1 MELEVIFYLL
11 SNAFRI
17 YAVSRFVKS
26 FFNDENMKP
35 KLLLCSFAAYYIIN
49 SLCFLVVPN
58 PIVNLITNIVPLF
71 LITMLFECKI
81 MIKIVISLLVYAVNM
96 FSDGVVFA
104 VSKSLDINTIVISS
118 GLITSLTVFAIEM
131 IWEHYKRFKYMEVVR
146 TSYLFALLL
155 VPLCSIVIGIL
166 TIQQANFRTVILSAL
181 LLVINALVF
190 YLFDNLVRLYN
201 DRHEKMML
209 EQQNKAYINQIKLVY
224 DSQNALKYYRHD
236 MRNHLFKMRDMVE
249 KSEYKQL
256 EEYIGQAVS
265 YMKIDKKVIDSGN
278 SEIDCLLNY
287 KLRNI
292 EEMNIKLE
300 TKFVL
305 PHELFINVFDIN
317 IVLGNLI
324 DNALEALKQC
334 DERELI
340 VRLTYSKG
348 VMFITIKNSFSGNIK
363 IDSNNRKLFTT
374 KKDFKN
380 HGLGL
385 QSVQYTIDKYYG
397 TMEIE
402 TTEKMF
408 IVKAL
413 MYNK

>member
-1 MELEVIFYLL
+1 MKLEVIFYLL
-11 SNAFRI
+11 ANAFRI

-104 VSKSLDINTIVISS
+104 VSKALDINTIVISS

-181 LLVINALVF
+181 LLIINALVF
-190 YLFDNLVRLYN
+190 YLFDSLVRLYN

-224 DSQNALKYYRHD
+224 DSQNALRYYRHD

-265 YMKIDKKVIDSGN
+265 YMKIDKKVVDSGN

>member
-11 SNAFRI
+11 ANAFRI

-49 SLCFLVVPN
+49 SLCFLVVPD

-81 MIKIVISLLVYAVNM
+81 MIKIVILLLVYAVNM

-104 VSKSLDINTIVISS
+104 VSKALDINTIVISR

-166 TIQQANFRTVILSAL
+166 TIQQANLRTVILSAL
-181 LLVINALVF
+181 LLIINALVF
-190 YLFDNLVRLYN
+190 YLFDSLVRLYN

-224 DSQNALKYYRHD
+224 DSQNALRYYRHD
-236 MRNHLFKMRDMVE
+236 MRNHLYKMRDMVE
-249 KSEYKQL
+249 KGEYKQL

-348 VMFITIKNSFSGNIK
+348 VIFITIKNSFSGNIK
-363 IDSNNRKLFTT
+363 IDSNNQKLFTT
-374 KKDFKN
+374 KKDLKN

>member
-1 MELEVIFYLL
+1 
-11 SNAFRI
+11 
-17 YAVSRFVKS
+17 
-26 FFNDENMKP
+26 
-35 KLLLCSFAAYYIIN
+35 
-49 SLCFLVVPN
+49 
-58 PIVNLITNIVPLF
+58 
-71 LITMLFECKI
+71 
-81 MIKIVISLLVYAVNM
+81 
-96 FSDGVVFA
+96 
-104 VSKSLDINTIVISS
+104 
-118 GLITSLTVFAIEM
+118 
-131 IWEHYKRFKYMEVVR
+131 
-146 TSYLFALLL
+146 
-155 VPLCSIVIGIL
+155 
-166 TIQQANFRTVILSAL
+166 
-181 LLVINALVF
+181 
-190 YLFDNLVRLYN
+190 
-201 DRHEKMML
+201 
-209 EQQNKAYINQIKLVY
+209 
-224 DSQNALKYYRHD
+224 

-363 IDSNNRKLFTT
+363 IDSDNQKLFTT

-402 TTEKMF
+402 ATEKMF
-408 IVKAL
+408 IVKG
-413 MYNK
+413 KSSHV

>member
-11 SNAFRI
+11 ANAFRI

-49 SLCFLVVPN
+49 SLCFLVVPD

-81 MIKIVISLLVYAVNM
+81 MIKIVILLLVYAVNM

-104 VSKSLDINTIVISS
+104 VSKALDINTIVISS

-131 IWEHYKRFKYMEVVR
+131 IWEHYKRFKYTEVVR

-166 TIQQANFRTVILSAL
+166 TIQQANLRTVILSAL
-181 LLVINALVF
+181 LLIINALVF
-190 YLFDNLVRLYN
+190 YLFDSLVRLYN

-224 DSQNALKYYRHD
+224 DSQNALRYYRHD
-236 MRNHLFKMRDMVE
+236 MRNHLYKMRDMVE
-249 KSEYKQL
+249 KGEYKQL

-363 IDSNNRKLFTT
+363 IDSNNQKLFTT
-374 KKDFKN
+374 KKDLKN

>member
-1 MELEVIFYLL
+1 MKLEVIFYLL
-11 SNAFRI
+11 ANAFRI

-26 FFNDENMKP
+26 FFYDQNMKP
-35 KLLLCSFAAYYIIN
+35 KLLLCSFSSYYIIN
-49 SLCFLVVPN
+49 SLCFLIASN
-58 PIVNLITNIVPLF
+58 PIVNLITNIVLLF
-71 LITMLFECKI
+71 LITMLFECKM

-104 VSKSLDINTIVISS
+104 VSKALDINTIVISS
-118 GLITSLTVFAIEM
+118 GFITSLTVFAIEM
-131 IWEHYKRFKYMEVVR
+131 IWEHYKRFKYMEVIR
-146 TSYLFALLL
+146 TSYMFALLL

-181 LLVINALVF
+181 LLIINALVF
-190 YLFDNLVRLYN
+190 YLFDSLVRLYN

-224 DSQNALKYYRHD
+224 DSQNALRYYRHD

-256 EEYIGQAVS
+256 EEYIGQATS
-265 YMKIDKKVIDSGN
+265 YMKLDKKVIDSGN

-300 TKFVL
+300 TKFAL

-340 VRLTYSKG
+340 IRLTYSKG
-348 VMFITIKNSFSGNIK
+348 VIFITIKNSFSGNIK
-363 IDSNNRKLFTT
+363 IDSNNQKLFTT
-374 KKDFKN
+374 KKDLNN

-402 TTEKMF
+402 TIEKMF